1 MNIFQARKTSRKTRL
16 WQMFSFVQA
25 LLRSDEGTKLPV
37 NESLVAFFS
46 EASNIF

>member
-1 MNIFQARKTSRKTRL
+1 
-16 WQMFSFVQA
+16 MFSFVQA